1 MAAELKSPKELEQ
14 QYVTK
19 LVADYPTL
27 SSWFVANEDYSQVFE
42 HYDAACHATMTY
54 NKDKDMDILI
64 TAFNWHA
71 DFSEDLALEYIH
83 WIISGPFRAFS
94 DKISLEK
101 TKEGKWYIKCT
112 DLAHFPAKVLYNFCV
127 ATRTQYEHAVYV
139 KTWKKFI
146 DVGVDPGLAWMMVTN
161 RIDSIDLKTKFD
173 PWTLTVTKT
182 PTYGIGNW
190 NHFFWDVKSS
200 WERIIHG
207 EPIVDMDPKY
217 SYKAMPEACTPTNI
231 IWQGDGLKDYQPLI
245 GKTTKELMEYF
256 GLVKPVVAEVVIKEP
271 KLTPK
276 QQLIKDK
283 LALNPGWGHSPD
295 MGGYYVY
302 DVALVKP
309 FIHEAPPG
317 WKAQLAQVPIPD
329 PLDNVVAQ
337 PDEED
342 FDHIFDNE
350 DDDDDDF

>member
-14 QYVTK
+14 HYVTK
-19 LVADYPTL
+19 LVAQYPTL
-27 SSWFVANEDYSQVFE
+27 SSWFAAKEDYSKVFE
-42 HYDAACHATMTY
+42 HYNEACHATMTS
-54 NKDKDMDILI
+54 NKDMDILI
-64 TAFNWHA
+64 TAFNWDA
-71 DFSEDLALEYIH
+71 DFSEDLALEFIH

-94 DKISLEK
+94 DKISVEK

-139 KTWKKFI
+139 KTWKKFT

-161 RIDSIDLKTKFD
+161 CIDSIDLRTKFD
-173 PWTLTVTKT
+173 PWTLTVNDH
-182 PTYGIGNW
+182 PSLCGLGNW
-190 NHFFWDVKSS
+190 NHFFWDGKSS

-217 SYKAMPEACTPTNI
+217 SYKAMPGACRPTNI

-245 GKTTKELMEYF
+245 GQTTKELMEYF

-295 MGGYYVY
+295 MGGYYVL
-302 DVALVKP
+302 DMAIAKL
-309 FIHEAPPG
+309 FIHEVPPPP
-317 WKAQLAQVPIPD
+317 LHNILD
-329 PLDNVVAQ
+329 PLD
-337 PDEED
+337 DEEE

-350 DDDDDDF
+350 DDDHDDF